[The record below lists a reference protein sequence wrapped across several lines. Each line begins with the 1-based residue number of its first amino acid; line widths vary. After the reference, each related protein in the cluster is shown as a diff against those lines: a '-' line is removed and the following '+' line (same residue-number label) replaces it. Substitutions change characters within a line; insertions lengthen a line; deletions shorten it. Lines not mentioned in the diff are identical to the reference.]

1 MTRLLVICGQKID
14 MYEGRKHAHVWQTQD
29 EQIDQRHI
37 DELRPQVFHHEWA
50 QAMADAG
57 RRFNIKSA
65 EILF

>member
-14 MYEGRKHAHVWQTQD
+14 MYEGRK
-29 EQIDQRHI
+29 
-37 DELRPQVFHHEWA
+37 VFHHEWA